1 MFALDKLSDNKIL
14 MYSAGAVALIAAL
27 LLIVVIIRLLYKRG
41 LNMPGGGRARQPRLG
56 IVDAFDL
63 DRQRQLVLVRRDNV
77 EHLVMIGGPND
88 VLIESQIIR
97 ADARPRETTV
107 SPVAAAPLPWPGNTA
122 AEPKLASDDVPVAA
136 REDLRPPVIAAVPPL
151 ASEPAFAPVPAGLAP
166 RPVPPAPP
174 VPGAVPA
181 AAPGLAPLP
190 PLPPLGAPPL
200 GAPPL
205 GAPPVGAPL
214 GAPSVGVPPVGAP
227 PLNVPPLNV
236 PPLTPG
242 TPPAPPKRPSFMP
255 PRRPLATPTFG
266 PKPATPPAPA
276 EPGPGPAVEVQR
288 DEPTVFVPE
297 TAEIPLAPSPSVAV
311 PPVAAPPAAA
321 PLRQPNQAPSFLRQR
336 SAFGAGPKP
345 AAPPPPPP
353 IPAAVPPIVEPVVP
367 PPQVSVAAPEPEEP
381 VQPKLTE
388 PAPPAPEKPKEPEPL
403 KQDALDTLE
412 EEMAKL
418 LGRNL
423 DKP

>member
-27 LLIVVIIRLLYKRG
+27 LLIVFIIRLLYKRG

-107 SPVAAAPLPWPGNTA
+107 SPVTAAPLPWPGNAA
-122 AEPKLASDDVPVAA
+122 AEPKLASDDVPIAA
-136 REDLRPPVIAAVPPL
+136 REDLRPPIIAAAP
-151 ASEPAFAPVPAGLAP
+151 SESAFAPVPPAPAGLAP
-166 RPVPPAPP
+166 RPVPPVPP
-174 VPGAVPA
+174 VPGAAPTA
-181 AAPGLAPLP
+181 PAPGLAPL
-190 PLPPLGAPPL
+190 PPL

-205 GAPPVGAPL
+205 GAPPVGAPPGGVPPL
-214 GAPSVGVPPVGAP
+214 GAPPLGAP

-236 PPLTPG
+236 PPPTPG

-266 PKPATPPAPA
+266 PKPATPPVPPVEAGA
-276 EPGPGPAVEVQR
+276 APGPAVEIQR
-288 DEPTVFVPE
+288 DEPAVFVPE
-297 TAEIPLAPSPSVAV
+297 TAEIPLAPSSSVAV
-311 PPVAAPPAAA
+311 PPVAVPPAPT
-321 PLRQPNQAPSFLRQR
+321 PLRQPNQPPSFLRQR
-336 SAFGAGPKP
+336 PTFGSGSKP
-345 AAPPPPPP
+345 AAPPLPPV
-353 IPAAVPPIVEPVVP
+353 AVPPVPVPPVAEPVLP
-367 PPQVSVAAPEPEEP
+367 PPSVSVAVTEPEEL
-381 VQPKLTE
+381 VQPKPPE
-388 PAPPAPEKPKEPEPL
+388 PLPPVADKPKEPEPP

-423 DKP
+423 EKP